1 MTFPERTEK
10 ENEPVVGKKKKK
22 RKNPAAINVIVLK
35 NSGALKALNNLHIQ
49 FIQ

>member
-10 ENEPVVGKKKKK
+10 ENEPVVGKKKNK
-22 RKNPAAINVIVLK
+22 PTAITVIALK
-35 NSGALKALNNLHIQ
+35 NSRALKALNNLHIQ

>member
-10 ENEPVVGKKKKK
+10 ENEPVVGKKKK
-22 RKNPAAINVIVLK
+22 NPTAINVIVLK
-35 NSGALKALNNLHIQ
+35 NNRALKALNNLHIQ

>member
-10 ENEPVVGKKKKK
+10 ENEPVVGEKKKKN
-22 RKNPAAINVIVLK
+22 NPAAINVIVLK

>member
-22 RKNPAAINVIVLK
+22 EKTQQQLM
-35 NSGALKALNNLHIQ
+35 
-49 FIQ
+49 

>member
-22 RKNPAAINVIVLK
+22 HTTAINVIVLK
-35 NSGALKALNNLHIQ
+35 NSRALKALNNLHIQ
-49 FIQ
+49 FTQ

>member
-10 ENEPVVGKKKKK
+10 ENEPVVGKKK
-22 RKNPAAINVIVLK
+22 NPTAINVIVLK
-35 NSGALKALNNLHIQ
+35 NSRALKALNNLHIQ

>member
-10 ENEPVVGKKKKK
+10 ENEPVVGEKKKN
-22 RKNPAAINVIVLK
+22 NPAAINVIVLK